1 MASLGST
8 VSNYQANLA
17 CNMLFSYTSHKINS
31 EVFLFTDKQYV
42 VIAIAGQRIKEG
54 QQRHEKFSGRC
65 VHTWTQQPSGIT
77 MDQQPLPVAL
87 IELTNNEDVSV
98 PTGDEHDSL
107 HNMEGWKDETNFIR
121 RQYTTITNKDHGL
134 YRVGAVISA
143 APVVHSGSLVMS
155 SPRFG
160 ETIYGTFIGCLQQ
173 ESDDGAEEPVEWYIV
188 FPFTEMLDYLE
199 NTDLFRGKTFKVL
212 SVSDHGLAPP
222 STFKIDTAPSRMG
235 SS

>member
-8 VSNYQANLA
+8 VSNCQANPS
-17 CNMLFSYTSHKINS
+17 CNTLFSYTSHKINS
-31 EVFLFTDKQYV
+31 DVFLFTDKQYV
-42 VIAIAGQRIKEG
+42 VIAGQHIEEG

-65 VHTWTQQPSGIT
+65 VHKWTQQPSGIR

-87 IELTNNEDVSV
+87 IELTNNQDVSV

-107 HNMEGWKDETNFIR
+107 QNMEGWKDETNFILK
-121 RQYTTITNKDHGL
+121 QYTIITNKDHGL

-143 APVVHSGSLVMS
+143 APVIHCGSLVMS

-160 ETIYGTFIGCLQQ
+160 ETVYGTFIGCLQQ
-173 ESDDGAEEPVEWYIV
+173 ESDDGAEPVEWYIV
-188 FPFTEMLDYLE
+188 FPFTEIVLDHLKD
-199 NTDLFRGKTFKVL
+199 TDLFRGKTFKVL

-222 STFKIDTAPSRMG
+222 STFKIDAAPSRMG